1 VRLRTNCHD
10 FKRQDRKGRRVS
22 RCSKPARAAPASIL
36 LYQYLPLEACCHA
49 VALLVQYACMR
60 GIFNLIY
67 SCFFSSLNNLPTYSR
82 TLYLASSHPPG
93 TRTRRSLQRSGRSCQ
108 SELWNLMFAGITGKE
123 TPLSLDLLFT
133 ATSPTRRRVEIRCR
147 QPDTAARTMNMVA
160 TLNGRVCMCGIPN
173 GWNIQFHIFQFPG
186 FTREN

>member
-1 VRLRTNCHD
+1 
-10 FKRQDRKGRRVS
+10 
-22 RCSKPARAAPASIL
+22 
-36 LYQYLPLEACCHA
+36 

-82 TLYLASSHPPG
+82 TLYLASSHRSG

-123 TPLSLDLLFT
+123 TPLSLDLLLLPPRLQG
-133 ATSPTRRRVEIRCR
+133 AVWKYGAVDPILLPE
-147 QPDTAARTMNMVA
+147 
-160 TLNGRVCMCGIPN
+160 L
-173 GWNIQFHIFQFPG
+173 
-186 FTREN
+186 